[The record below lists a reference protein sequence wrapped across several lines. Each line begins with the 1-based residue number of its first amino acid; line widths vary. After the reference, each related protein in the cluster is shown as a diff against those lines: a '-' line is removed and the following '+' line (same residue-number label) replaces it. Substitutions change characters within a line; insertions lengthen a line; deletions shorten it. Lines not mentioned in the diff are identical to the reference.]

1 MKTVDKMEVLHSQ
14 TAEFILQGEIGKFL
28 KLIPDTFIIKGSE
41 QENGFN
47 QGYAIRHINRKDIL
61 LIDVVEKETLK
72 AVKQLVADGYTIKG
86 IILSNSSVY
95 KNAYADLKTVSED
108 AGGAPIYA
116 HPRNSI
122 NDASYKPKDITAKQ
136 EIVKHF
142 GLKIY
147 DLPGNGGGSIL
158 IYSDI
163 NDGMLFTGEDAIGS
177 NYNIEE
183 NTFSRPTMD
192 SKNSEF
198 GLAESWGAFEEPFS
212 YLFPLHGKPGFN
224 LEAGQQTDILNKLSR
239 IQS

>member
-1 MKTVDKMEVLHSQ
+1 MKTADKMEVLNSQ
-14 TAEFILQGEIGKFL
+14 SAEFIAQGEVGKFL

-61 LIDVVEKETLK
+61 LIDVVEKETRA
-72 AVKQLVADGYTIKG
+72 AVKHLVEDGYSIKG

-95 KNAYADLKTVSED
+95 KNAYANLKTLSED

-122 NDASYKPKDITAKQ
+122 KDDYKLKDVTAKQ
-136 EIVKHF
+136 DIVKHF
-142 GLKIY
+142 DLKIY

-177 NYNIEE
+177 SYNIDE
-183 NTFSRPTMD
+183 NTFTRPTME

-198 GLAESWGAFEEPFS
+198 GLAESWGAFEEDFS
-212 YLFPLHGKPGFN
+212 YLFPLHGKPAFN
-224 LEAGQQTDILNKLSR
+224 LEDGQQTDILNKLSR

>member
-14 TAEFILQGEIGKFL
+14 SAEFIVQGEVGKFL

-41 QENGFN
+41 QENGYN

-61 LIDVVEKETLK
+61 LIDVVEKETQA
-72 AVKQLVADGYTIKG
+72 AVKHLVEDGYTIKG

-95 KNAYADLKTVSED
+95 KKAYADLKTISED
-108 AGGAPIYA
+108 AGGAPIFA

-122 NDASYKPKDITAKQ
+122 KDDYKLKDITAKQ
-136 EIVKHF
+136 DIIKHF

-177 NYNIEE
+177 SYNVEE
-183 NTFSRPTMD
+183 NTFSRPIME

-198 GLAESWGAFEEPFS
+198 GLAESWGAFEEPFT

-224 LEAGQQTDILNKLSR
+224 LEDGQQTDILNKLSR

>member
-1 MKTVDKMEVLHSQ
+1 MKKVDKMEILHSQ
-14 TAEFILQGEIGKFL
+14 TAEFIEQGAIGKFL

-72 AVKQLVADGYTIKG
+72 AVKQLVTDGYTIKG

-95 KNAYADLKTVSED
+95 KNAYSDLKTLSKD
-108 AGGAPIYA
+108 AGEAPIFA

-122 NDASYKPKDITAKQ
+122 KDDYSLKDITGKQ
-136 EIVKHF
+136 EITKHF

-163 NDGMLFTGEDAIGS
+163 NDGMLFTGEDAVGS
-177 NYNIEE
+177 GYSEDL
-183 NTFSRPTMD
+183 NTFSRPTME

-198 GLAESWGAFEEPFS
+198 GLAESWGAFEESFS

-224 LEAGQQTDILNKLSR
+224 LEDGDQTDILNKLSR
-239 IQS
+239 MQA

>member
-14 TAEFILQGEIGKFL
+14 TAEFIEQGEIGKFL

-41 QENGFN
+41 QESGFN

-72 AVKQLVADGYTIKG
+72 AVKQLVTDGYTIKG

-95 KNAYADLKTVSED
+95 KNAYADLKTLSED
-108 AGGAPIYA
+108 AGGAQIFA

-122 NDASYKPKDITAKQ
+122 KDDYNLKDITAKQ
-136 EIVKHF
+136 EITKHF
-142 GLKIY
+142 GLTIY

-163 NDGMLFTGEDAIGS
+163 NDGMLFTGEDAVGS
-177 NYNIEE
+177 SYSTDE
-183 NTFSRPTMD
+183 NTFSRPTME

-198 GLAESWGAFEEPFS
+198 GLAESWGAFEESFT

-224 LEAGQQTDILNKLSR
+224 LEDGPQTDILNKLSR
-239 IQS
+239 TQS

>member
-14 TAEFILQGEIGKFL
+14 SAEFIVQGEVGKFL

-41 QENGFN
+41 QENGYN

-61 LIDVVEKETLK
+61 LIDVVEKETQA
-72 AVKQLVADGYTIKG
+72 AVKHLVEDGYTIKG

-95 KNAYADLKTVSED
+95 KNAYADLKTISED
-108 AGGAPIYA
+108 AGGAPIFA

-122 NDASYKPKDITAKQ
+122 KDDYKLKDITAKQ
-136 EIVKHF
+136 DIIKHF

-177 NYNIEE
+177 SYNVEE
-183 NTFSRPTMD
+183 NTFSRPIME

-198 GLAESWGAFEEPFS
+198 GLAESWGAFEEPFT

-224 LEAGQQTDILNKLSR
+224 LEDGQQTDILNKLSR

>member
-14 TAEFILQGEIGKFL
+14 TAEFIAQGEVGKFL

-61 LIDVVEKETLK
+61 LIDVVEKESRA
-72 AVKQLVADGYTIKG
+72 AVKKLVVDGYTIKG

-95 KNAYADLKTVSED
+95 KNAYADLKTLSED

-122 NDASYKPKDITAKQ
+122 KDDYKLKDITAKQ
-136 EIVKHF
+136 DIVKHF
-142 GLKIY
+142 DLKIY

-158 IYSDI
+158 IYSEI
-163 NDGMLFTGEDAIGS
+163 NDGMLFTGEDAQGS
-177 NYNIEE
+177 SYHVDE
-183 NTFSRPTMD
+183 NTFSRPTME

-198 GLAESWGAFEEPFS
+198 GLAESWGAFEEEFS
-212 YLFPLHGKPGFN
+212 YLFPLHGKPAFN
-224 LEAGQQTDILNKLSR
+224 LEEGQQTDILHKLSR

>member
-14 TAEFILQGEIGKFL
+14 SAEFIQKGEVGKFL

-41 QENGFN
+41 EENGFN
-47 QGYAIRHINRKDIL
+47 QGYALRHLNRKDIL

-72 AVKQLVADGYTIKG
+72 AVKLLLEEGYSIKG
-86 IILSNSSVY
+86 ILLSNSSVF
-95 KNAYADLKTVSED
+95 KNSYADLKTLSED
-108 AGGAPIYA
+108 AGGAPIFA

-122 NDASYKPKDITAKQ
+122 KDEYKTKDITAKQ
-136 EIVKHF
+136 EVLKHF
-142 GLKIY
+142 GITIY
-147 DLPGNGGGSIL
+147 DLPGNGGGSVL
-158 IYSDI
+158 IYSDN

-177 NYNIEE
+177 TYSSEDNDF
-183 NTFSRPTMD
+183 TRPVMD

-198 GLAESWGAFEEPFS
+198 GLAESWGSFDEEFA

-224 LEAGQQTDILNKLSR
+224 LEEGQQTDILNKLSR

>member
-14 TAEFILQGEIGKFL
+14 TPEFIVQGEVGKFL

-41 QENGFN
+41 QESGYN

-61 LIDVVEKETLK
+61 LIDVVEKETLN
-72 AVKQLVADGYTIKG
+72 AVKQLVSDGYTIKG

-95 KNAYADLKTVSED
+95 KNAYADLKTISED
-108 AGGAPIYA
+108 AGGATIYA
-116 HPRNSI
+116 HPRNSFK
-122 NDASYKPKDITAKQ
+122 DDYQLKDITAKQ
-136 EIVKHF
+136 EITKHF

-147 DLPGNGGGSIL
+147 DLPGNSGGSIL

-177 NYNIEE
+177 SYNSEE
-183 NTFSRPTMD
+183 NTFSRPTLE

-198 GLAESWGAFEEPFS
+198 GLAESWGAFEESFS

-224 LEAGQQTDILNKLSR
+224 LEEGHQTDILDKLSR
-239 IQS
+239 TQS

>member
-14 TAEFILQGEIGKFL
+14 TAEFIAQGEVGKFL

-61 LIDVVEKETLK
+61 LIDVVEKESRA
-72 AVKQLVADGYTIKG
+72 AVKKLVVDGYTIKG

-95 KNAYADLKTVSED
+95 KNAYADLKTLSED

-122 NDASYKPKDITAKQ
+122 KDDYKLKDITAKQ
-136 EIVKHF
+136 DIVKHF
-142 GLKIY
+142 DLKIY

-163 NDGMLFTGEDAIGS
+163 NDGMLFTGEDAQGS
-177 NYNIEE
+177 SYHVDE
-183 NTFSRPTMD
+183 NTFSRPTME

-198 GLAESWGAFEEPFS
+198 GLAESWGAFEEEFS
-212 YLFPLHGKPGFN
+212 YLFPLHGKPAFN
-224 LEAGQQTDILNKLSR
+224 LEEGQQTDILHKLSR